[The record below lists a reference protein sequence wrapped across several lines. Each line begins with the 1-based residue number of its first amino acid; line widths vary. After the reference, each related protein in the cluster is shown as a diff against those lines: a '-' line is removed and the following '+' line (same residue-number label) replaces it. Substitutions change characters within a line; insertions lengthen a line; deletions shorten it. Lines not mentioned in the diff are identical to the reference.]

1 MTPWRACVGT
11 SAARPSPISS
21 AVATAPGWRSAIH
34 TPLFQSSSARYRADE
49 RLIRALYGDDVTS
62 LLNDA
67 EEALFRIYLH
77 DDDEPERKEKI
88 IFCIGGTSRLLL
100 MNPDEH
106 GIRAASE
113 LIRTVFNLNENRT

>member
-1 MTPWRACVGT
+1 MCWEHA
-11 SAARPSPISS
+11 
-21 AVATAPGWRSAIH
+21 
-34 TPLFQSSSARYRADE
+34 
-49 RLIRALYGDDVTS
+49 RALYGDDIAS

>member
-1 MTPWRACVGT
+1 MRL
-11 SAARPSPISS
+11 SPISS
-21 AVATAPGWRSAIH
+21 VAATAPRWRSAIH
-34 TPLFQSSSARYRADE
+34 TPLFQSWVGAISREE

>member
-1 MTPWRACVGT
+1 MAFGDTYAFVSELVG
-11 SAARPSPISS
+11 AIS
-21 AVATAPGWRSAIH
+21 RE
-34 TPLFQSSSARYRADE
+34 E
-49 RLIRALYGDDVTS
+49 RLIRALYGDDIAS

-106 GIRAASE
+106 GIHAASE

>member
-1 MTPWRACVGT
+1 MENLHRHICRETVADILSRCDCAEKAFSDTYAFVSELVG
-11 SAARPSPISS
+11 
-21 AVATAPGWRSAIH
+21 AI
-34 TPLFQSSSARYRADE
+34 LREE
-49 RLIRALYGDDVTS
+49 RLLNALYGGDIAS

-67 EEALFRIYLH
+67 EAALFKIYLN

-100 MNPDEH
+100 MNPDEQ

-113 LIRTVFNLNENRT
+113 LIRTVFRLNENKT

>member
-1 MTPWRACVGT
+1 MTPWRACIGT
-11 SAARPSPISS
+11 SAARPSPDILGRCDCAQMAFSDTYAFVSELVGAIS
-21 AVATAPGWRSAIH
+21 RE
-34 TPLFQSSSARYRADE
+34 E

>member
-1 MTPWRACVGT
+1 MTPWRACIGT
-11 SAARPSPISS
+11 SAAQMAFSDTYAFVSELVGAIS
-21 AVATAPGWRSAIH
+21 RE
-34 TPLFQSSSARYRADE
+34 E

-113 LIRTVFNLNENRT
+113 LIRTNENRT